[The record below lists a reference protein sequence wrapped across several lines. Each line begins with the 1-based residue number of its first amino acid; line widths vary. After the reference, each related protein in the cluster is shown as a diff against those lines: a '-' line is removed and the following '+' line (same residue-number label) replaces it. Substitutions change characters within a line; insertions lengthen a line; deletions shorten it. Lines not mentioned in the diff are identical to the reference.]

1 MTMTTASHGRAIN
14 ERLILCNFFVTDF
27 RRAVTALAIICLIV
41 MVAAIA
47 FTWYS
52 ILQPRYIFK
61 RLAGCLQIGCGLF
74 IFSSYLIQS
83 TVYVHYLLCMNASL
97 SSFISLSVWLSVC
110 LSIAFPAASGVS
122 MLLSHLLRTD
132 YRLVSTLA
140 VVERLRTGL

>member
-1 MTMTTASHGRAIN
+1 MNDCECVI
-14 ERLILCNFFVTDF
+14 FFVTDF
-27 RRAVTALAIICLIV
+27 RRAVTALAIICLMV

-110 LSIAFPAASGVS
+110 LSVYRFSGGKRSFNVTEPS
-122 MLLSHLLRTD
+122 FEN
-132 YRLVSTLA
+132 RLPPGIHTSRSRKT
-140 VVERLRTGL
+140 